1 MKNILEEE
9 PKLFEFINNS
19 IVKNKKISHA
29 YLIEVFDDSCYKQ
42 KIKEFVK
49 ILLTIDYDND
59 DIAVSKIKKQVDDD
73 CYPDL
78 KVITPDGSWIKK
90 EQLLNLETEF
100 SKKSMLDNKLIYVID
115 KAENL
120 NESSANTMLKFL
132 EEPNEGIIAILLTN
146 NRYKVLDTILSR
158 CQILSFSQK
167 QLELSTIDSSILN
180 FAEDININTNLI
192 INYEK
197 YISELFVD
205 KESSKKILTTLEY
218 IFDYSLESKL
228 IMNNEKDF
236 LSKKESTSLI
246 KYIEIINEFRDR
258 LQYNVNLKLWLTDML
273 IKIMEVR

>member
-1 MKNILEEE
+1 
-9 PKLFEFINNS
+9 
-19 IVKNKKISHA
+19 
-29 YLIEVFDDSCYKQ
+29 
-42 KIKEFVK
+42 
-49 ILLTIDYDND
+49 
-59 DIAVSKIKKQVDDD
+59 
-73 CYPDL
+73 
-78 KVITPDGSWIKK
+78 
-90 EQLLNLETEF
+90 
-100 SKKSMLDNKLIYVID
+100 MLDNKLIYVID

-120 NESSANTMLKFL
+120 NDSSANTMLKFL

-180 FAEDININTNLI
+180 FVEDININTNLI

-236 LSKKESTSLI
+236 LSKKASTSLI

-273 IKIMEVR
+273 IKITEVR